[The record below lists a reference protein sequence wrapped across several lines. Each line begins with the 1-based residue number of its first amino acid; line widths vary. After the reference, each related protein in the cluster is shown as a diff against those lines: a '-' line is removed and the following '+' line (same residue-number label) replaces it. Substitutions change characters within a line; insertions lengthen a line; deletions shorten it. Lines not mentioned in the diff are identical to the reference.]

1 MKIINFI
8 SNRPW
13 LTKESASKP
22 VPISKLM
29 PQWYKDADRF
39 AKMPNGEYYKAP
51 KEVCPFPKE
60 GTTDDYGKVPTWKA
74 CPAILDILTTGYSLV
89 TPCDIE
95 FFLDDAGQIDV
106 KIEDPMYKGFATRRP
121 PMPQFRH
128 PEGYYNYHF
137 AWMPDWAV
145 KVPAGYSVLYVAP
158 LNRYDLPIMT
168 VSGIIDND
176 EVNLPG
182 SFPFFVQKGWAGVL
196 PAGTPYAQLLPF
208 LREDWKAEITTPST
222 QTMMNNNIENSKK
235 YRVPDGGVYQKEVWT
250 KRLYE

>member
-1 MKIINFI
+1 MKIIDFI

-13 LTKESASKP
+13 LTKESKSKP
-22 VPISKLM
+22 VPISKSM
-29 PQWYKDADRF
+29 PQWYKEADRF
-39 AKMPNGEYYKAP
+39 ANMPNGEYWVGPDK
-51 KEVCPFPKE
+51 
-60 GTTDDYGKVPTWKA
+60 GKIPTWKA

-106 KIEDPMYKGFATRRP
+106 KIEDPMYKDFATRRT

-145 KVPAGYSVLYVAP
+145 KVPEGYSVLYVAP
-158 LNRYDLPIMT
+158 FNRYDLPIMT

-176 EVNLPG
+176 KVNLPG
-182 SFPFFVQKGWAGVL
+182 SFPFFVQQGWTGVL

-208 LREDWKAEITTPST
+208 LREDWKSEITIPTSS
-222 QTMMNNNIENSKK
+222 QMMNHNIENSKK

>member
-1 MKIINFI
+1 MKIIDFI

-13 LTKESASKP
+13 LTKESKSKP
-22 VPISKLM
+22 VPISKSM
-29 PQWYKDADRF
+29 PQWYKEADRF
-39 AKMPNGEYYKAP
+39 AKMPNGEYWIGPDK
-51 KEVCPFPKE
+51 
-60 GTTDDYGKVPTWKA
+60 GKIPTWKA

-106 KIEDPMYKGFATRRP
+106 KIEDPMYKDFATRRT

-145 KVPAGYSVLYVAP
+145 KVPDGYSVLYVSP
-158 LNRYDLPIMT
+158 FNRYDLPIMT

-176 EVNLPG
+176 KVNLPG
-182 SFPFFVQKGWAGVL
+182 SFPFFIQQGWTGVL

-208 LREDWKAEITTPST
+208 LREDWKSEITIPTAS
-222 QTMMNNNIENSKK
+222 QMMNHNIENSKK

-250 KRLYE
+250 KRFYE

>member
-1 MKIINFI
+1 MKIIEFI
-8 SNRPW
+8 SNRYW
-13 LTKESASKP
+13 LTKESKSKP
-22 VPISKLM
+22 VPISKSM
-29 PQWYKDADRF
+29 PQWYKEADRF
-39 AKMPNGEYYKAP
+39 AKKPNGEYWIGPDK
-51 KEVCPFPKE
+51 
-60 GTTDDYGKVPTWKA
+60 GKIPTWKA

-106 KIEDPMYKGFATRRP
+106 KIEDKRYQDFATRRT

-145 KVPAGYSVLYVAP
+145 KVPDGYSVLYVAP
-158 LNRYDLPIMT
+158 FNRYDLPIMT

-176 EVNLPG
+176 KVNLPG
-182 SFPFFVQKGWAGVL
+182 SFPFFVQKGWTGIL

-208 LREDWKAEITTPST
+208 LREDWNSNIIIPTTSE
-222 QTMMNNNIENSKK
+222 MMNANVENSKK

>member
-1 MKIINFI
+1 MKIIDFI

-13 LTKESASKP
+13 LTKESKSKP
-22 VPISKLM
+22 VPISKSM
-29 PQWYKDADRF
+29 PQWYKEADRF
-39 AKMPNGEYYKAP
+39 AKMPNGEYWVGPDK
-51 KEVCPFPKE
+51 
-60 GTTDDYGKVPTWKA
+60 GKIPTWKA

-106 KIEDPMYKGFATRRP
+106 KIEDPMYKDFATRRT

-145 KVPAGYSVLYVAP
+145 KVPDGYSVLYVSP
-158 LNRYDLPIMT
+158 FNRYDLPIMT

-176 EVNLPG
+176 KVNLPG
-182 SFPFFVQKGWAGVL
+182 SFPFFVQQGWTGVL

-208 LREDWKAEITTPST
+208 LREDWKSEITIPTAS
-222 QTMMNNNIENSKK
+222 QMMNHNIENSKK

-250 KRLYE
+250 KRFYE

>member
-1 MKIINFI
+1 MTIQELIMKIIDFI

-13 LTKESASKP
+13 LTKDSKSKP
-22 VPISKLM
+22 VPISKSM
-29 PQWYKDADRF
+29 PQWYKEADRF
-39 AKMPNGEYYKAP
+39 AKMPNGEYWIGPDK
-51 KEVCPFPKE
+51 
-60 GTTDDYGKVPTWKA
+60 GKIPTWKA

-106 KIEDPMYKGFATRRP
+106 KIEDPMYKDFATRRT

-145 KVPAGYSVLYVAP
+145 KVPEGYSVLYVSP
-158 LNRYDLPIMT
+158 FNRYDLPIMT

-176 EVNLPG
+176 KVNLPG
-182 SFPFFVQKGWAGVL
+182 SFPFFVQEGWTGVL

-208 LREDWKAEITTPST
+208 LREDWKSEITIPTSS
-222 QTMMNNNIENSKK
+222 QMMNHNIENSKK

>member
-1 MKIINFI
+1 MRVIDFI

-13 LTKESASKP
+13 LTKDSKSKP
-22 VPISKLM
+22 VPISRSM
-29 PQWYKDADRF
+29 PQWYKEADRF
-39 AKMPNGEYYKAP
+39 AKKPNGEYWIGPDK
-51 KEVCPFPKE
+51 
-60 GTTDDYGKVPTWKA
+60 GKIPTWKA

-95 FFLDDAGQIDV
+95 FFLDGAGQIDV
-106 KIEDPMYKGFATRRP
+106 KIEDPMYKDFATRRT

-145 KVPAGYSVLYVAP
+145 KVPDGYSVLYVAP
-158 LNRYDLPIMT
+158 FNRYDLPIMT

-176 EVNLPG
+176 KVNLPG
-182 SFPFFVQKGWAGVL
+182 SFPFFVQKGWTGVL

-208 LREDWKAEITTPST
+208 LREDWKSEITIPTG
-222 QTMMNNNIENSKK
+222 QEMMNHNRENSNK

-250 KRLYE
+250 KRSYE

>member
-1 MKIINFI
+1 MKIIDFI

-13 LTKESASKP
+13 LTKDSKSKP
-22 VPISKLM
+22 VPISKSM
-29 PQWYKDADRF
+29 PQWYKEADRF
-39 AKMPNGEYYKAP
+39 AKMPNGEYWIGPDK
-51 KEVCPFPKE
+51 
-60 GTTDDYGKVPTWKA
+60 GKIPTWKA

-95 FFLDDAGQIDV
+95 FFLDGAGQIDV
-106 KIEDPMYKGFATRRP
+106 KIEDQAYKDFATRRT

-145 KVPAGYSVLYVAP
+145 KVPEGYSVLYVSP
-158 LNRYDLPIMT
+158 FNRYDLPIMT

-176 EVNLPG
+176 KVNLPG
-182 SFPFFVQKGWAGVL
+182 SFPFFVQKGWTGVL

-208 LREDWKAEITTPST
+208 LREDWKSEIIIPST
-222 QTMMNNNIENSKK
+222 QKMMNDNIENSKK

>member
-1 MKIINFI
+1 MKIIDFI

-13 LTKESASKP
+13 LTKDSKSKP
-22 VPISKLM
+22 VPISKSM
-29 PQWYKDADRF
+29 PQWYKEADRF
-39 AKMPNGEYYKAP
+39 AKMPNGEYWIGPDK
-51 KEVCPFPKE
+51 
-60 GTTDDYGKVPTWKA
+60 GKIPTWKA

-95 FFLDDAGQIDV
+95 FFLDSAGQIDV
-106 KIEDPMYKGFATRRP
+106 KIEDPMYKDFATRRT

-145 KVPAGYSVLYVAP
+145 KVPEGYSVLYVSP
-158 LNRYDLPIMT
+158 FNRYDLPIMT

-176 EVNLPG
+176 KVNLPG
-182 SFPFFVQKGWAGVL
+182 SFPFFVQEGWTGVL

-208 LREDWKAEITTPST
+208 LREDWKSQINIPTSS
-222 QTMMNNNIENSKK
+222 QMMNHNIENSKK

>member
-1 MKIINFI
+1 MLLTVQGLIVKIIDFI

-13 LTKESASKP
+13 LTKDSKSKP
-22 VPISKLM
+22 APISKSM
-29 PQWYKDADRF
+29 PQWYKEADRF
-39 AKMPNGEYYKAP
+39 AKMPNGEYWVGPDK
-51 KEVCPFPKE
+51 
-60 GTTDDYGKVPTWKA
+60 GKIPTWKA

-95 FFLDDAGQIDV
+95 FFLDGAGQIDV
-106 KIEDPMYKGFATRRP
+106 KIEDPMYKDFATRRT

-145 KVPAGYSVLYVAP
+145 KVPEGYSVLYVSP
-158 LNRYDLPIMT
+158 FNRYDLPIMT

-176 EVNLPG
+176 KVNLPG
-182 SFPFFVQKGWAGVL
+182 SFPFFVQKGWTGVL

-208 LREDWKAEITTPST
+208 LREDWKSEITIPTSS
-222 QTMMNNNIENSKK
+222 QMMNHNIENSKK

>member
-1 MKIINFI
+1 MKIIDFI

-13 LTKESASKP
+13 LTKESKSKP
-22 VPISKLM
+22 VPISKSM
-29 PQWYKDADRF
+29 PQWYKEADRF
-39 AKMPNGEYYKAP
+39 AKMPNGEYWVGPDK
-51 KEVCPFPKE
+51 
-60 GTTDDYGKVPTWKA
+60 GKIPTWKA

-106 KIEDPMYKGFATRRP
+106 KIEDPMYKDFATRRT

-145 KVPAGYSVLYVAP
+145 KVPDGYSVLYVAP
-158 LNRYDLPIMT
+158 FNRYDLPIMT

-176 EVNLPG
+176 KVNLPG
-182 SFPFFVQKGWAGVL
+182 SFPFFVQKGWTGVL
-196 PAGTPYAQLLPF
+196 PVGTPYAQLLPF
-208 LREDWKAEITTPST
+208 LREDWKSEITIPTSS
-222 QTMMNNNIENSKK
+222 QMMNHNIENSKK

>member
-1 MKIINFI
+1 MKIIEFI
-8 SNRPW
+8 SNRYW
-13 LTKESASKP
+13 LTKESKSKP
-22 VPISKLM
+22 VPISKSM
-29 PQWYKDADRF
+29 PQWYKEADRF
-39 AKMPNGEYYKAP
+39 AKKPNGEYWIGPDK
-51 KEVCPFPKE
+51 
-60 GTTDDYGKVPTWKA
+60 GKIPTWKA

-106 KIEDPMYKGFATRRP
+106 KIEDKRYQDFATRRT

-145 KVPAGYSVLYVAP
+145 KVPDGYSVLYVAP
-158 LNRYDLPIMT
+158 FNRYDLPIMT

-176 EVNLPG
+176 KVNLPG
-182 SFPFFVQKGWAGVL
+182 SFPFFVQKGWTGIL

-208 LREDWKAEITTPST
+208 LREDWNSEIIIPTTSE
-222 QTMMNNNIENSKK
+222 MMNANVENSKK

>member
-1 MKIINFI
+1 VKIIDFI

-13 LTKESASKP
+13 LTKESKSKP
-22 VPISKLM
+22 VPISKSM
-29 PQWYKDADRF
+29 PQWYKEADRF
-39 AKMPNGEYYKAP
+39 AKMPNGEYWVGPDK
-51 KEVCPFPKE
+51 
-60 GTTDDYGKVPTWKA
+60 GKIPTWKA

-106 KIEDPMYKGFATRRP
+106 KIEDPMYKDFATRRT

-145 KVPAGYSVLYVAP
+145 KVPDGYSVLYVSP
-158 LNRYDLPIMT
+158 FNRYDLPIMT

-176 EVNLPG
+176 KVNLPG
-182 SFPFFVQKGWAGVL
+182 SFPFFVQQGWTGVL

-208 LREDWKAEITTPST
+208 LREDWKSEITIPTAS
-222 QTMMNNNIENSKK
+222 QMMNHNIENSKK

-250 KRLYE
+250 KRFYE

>member
-1 MKIINFI
+1 MKIIDFI

-13 LTKESASKP
+13 LTKDSKSKP
-22 VPISKLM
+22 VPTSKSM
-29 PQWYKDADRF
+29 PQWYKEADRF
-39 AKMPNGEYYKAP
+39 AKMPNGEYWVGPDK
-51 KEVCPFPKE
+51 
-60 GTTDDYGKVPTWKA
+60 GKIPTWKA

-95 FFLDDAGQIDV
+95 FFLDGAGQIDV
-106 KIEDPMYKGFATRRP
+106 KIEDPMYKDFATRRT

-145 KVPAGYSVLYVAP
+145 KVPEGYSVLYVSP
-158 LNRYDLPIMT
+158 FNRYDLPIMT

-176 EVNLPG
+176 KVNLPG
-182 SFPFFVQKGWAGVL
+182 SFPFFVQEGWTGVL

-208 LREDWKAEITTPST
+208 LREDWKSKITIPTSS
-222 QTMMNNNIENSKK
+222 QMMNHNIENSKK

>member
-1 MKIINFI
+1 MKIIDFI

-13 LTKESASKP
+13 LTKESKSKP
-22 VPISKLM
+22 VPISKSM
-29 PQWYKDADRF
+29 PQWYKEADRF
-39 AKMPNGEYYKAP
+39 AKMPNGEYWVGPDK
-51 KEVCPFPKE
+51 
-60 GTTDDYGKVPTWKA
+60 GKIPTWKA

-89 TPCDIE
+89 TPCDID

-106 KIEDPMYKGFATRRP
+106 KIEDPMYKDFATRRT

-145 KVPAGYSVLYVAP
+145 KVPDGYSVLYVSP
-158 LNRYDLPIMT
+158 FNRYDLPIMT

-176 EVNLPG
+176 KVNLPG
-182 SFPFFVQKGWAGVL
+182 SFPFFIQQGWTGVL

-208 LREDWKAEITTPST
+208 LREDWKSEITIPTTS
-222 QTMMNNNIENSKK
+222 QMMNHNIENSKK
-235 YRVPDGGVYQKEVWT
+235 YRVPDGGVYQKEVWN

>member
-1 MKIINFI
+1 MKIIDFI

-13 LTKESASKP
+13 LTKESKSKP
-22 VPISKLM
+22 VPISKSM
-29 PQWYKDADRF
+29 PQWYKEADRF
-39 AKMPNGEYYKAP
+39 AKMPNGEYWVGPDK
-51 KEVCPFPKE
+51 
-60 GTTDDYGKVPTWKA
+60 GKIPTWKA
-74 CPAILDILTTGYSLV
+74 CPAILDILTTGYSFV

-106 KIEDPMYKGFATRRP
+106 KIEDPMYKDFATRRT

-145 KVPAGYSVLYVAP
+145 KVPDGYSVLYVAP
-158 LNRYDLPIMT
+158 FNRYDLPIMT

-176 EVNLPG
+176 KVDLLG
-182 SFPFFVQKGWAGVL
+182 SFPFFVQQGWTGVL

-208 LREDWKAEITTPST
+208 LREDWKSEITIPTSS
-222 QTMMNNNIENSKK
+222 QMMNHNIENSKK

>member
-1 MKIINFI
+1 MKIIDFI

-13 LTKESASKP
+13 LNKDSKSKP
-22 VPISKLM
+22 VPISKSI
-29 PQWYKDADRF
+29 PQWYKEADRF
-39 AKMPNGEYYKAP
+39 AKMPNG
-51 KEVCPFPKE
+51 
-60 GTTDDYGKVPTWKA
+60 DYWVGPDKGKIPTWKA

-106 KIEDPMYKGFATRRP
+106 KIEDPMYKDFATRRT

-145 KVPAGYSVLYVAP
+145 KVPEGYSVLYVAP
-158 LNRYDLPIMT
+158 FNRYDLPIMT

-176 EVNLPG
+176 KVNLPG
-182 SFPFFVQKGWAGVL
+182 SFPFFVQQGWTGVL

-208 LREDWKAEITTPST
+208 LREDWKSEIIIPST
-222 QTMMNNNIENSKK
+222 QKMMNDNIENSKK

>member
-1 MKIINFI
+1 MKIIDFI

-13 LTKESASKP
+13 LTKDSKSKP
-22 VPISKLM
+22 VPISRSM
-29 PQWYKDADRF
+29 PQWYKEADRF
-39 AKMPNGEYYKAP
+39 AKMPNGEYWVGPDK
-51 KEVCPFPKE
+51 
-60 GTTDDYGKVPTWKA
+60 GKIPTWKA

-106 KIEDPMYKGFATRRP
+106 KIEDPMYKDFATRRT

-145 KVPAGYSVLYVAP
+145 KVPDGYSVLYVSP
-158 LNRYDLPIMT
+158 FNRYDLPIMT

-176 EVNLPG
+176 KVNLPG
-182 SFPFFVQKGWAGVL
+182 SFPFFIQQGWTGIL

-208 LREDWKAEITTPST
+208 LREDWKSEITIPTSS
-222 QTMMNNNIENSKK
+222 QMMNHNMENSKK
-235 YRVPDGGVYQKEVWT
+235 YRVPDGGIYQKEVWT

>member
-1 MKIINFI
+1 MKIIEFI
-8 SNRPW
+8 SNRYW
-13 LTKESASKP
+13 LTKESKSKP
-22 VPISKLM
+22 VPISKSM
-29 PQWYKDADRF
+29 PQWYKEADRF
-39 AKMPNGEYYKAP
+39 AKKPNGEYWIGPDK
-51 KEVCPFPKE
+51 
-60 GTTDDYGKVPTWKA
+60 GKIPTWKA

-106 KIEDPMYKGFATRRP
+106 KIEDKRYQDFATRRT

-145 KVPAGYSVLYVAP
+145 KVPDGYSVLYVAP
-158 LNRYDLPIMT
+158 FNRYDLPIMT

-176 EVNLPG
+176 KVNLPG
-182 SFPFFVQKGWAGVL
+182 SFPFFVQKGWTGIL

-208 LREDWKAEITTPST
+208 LREDWNSKIIIPTTSE
-222 QTMMNNNIENSKK
+222 MMNANVENSKK

>member
-1 MKIINFI
+1 MKIIDFI

-13 LTKESASKP
+13 LTKESKSKP
-22 VPISKLM
+22 VPISKSM
-29 PQWYKDADRF
+29 PQWYKEADRF
-39 AKMPNGEYYKAP
+39 AKMPNGEYWVGPDK
-51 KEVCPFPKE
+51 
-60 GTTDDYGKVPTWKA
+60 GKIPTWKA

-106 KIEDPMYKGFATRRP
+106 KIEDPMYKDFATRRT

-145 KVPAGYSVLYVAP
+145 RVPDGYSVLYVSP
-158 LNRYDLPIMT
+158 FNRYDLPIMT

-176 EVNLPG
+176 KVNLPG
-182 SFPFFVQKGWAGVL
+182 SFPFFVQQGWTGVL

-208 LREDWKAEITTPST
+208 LREDWKSEITIPST
-222 QTMMNNNIENSKK
+222 QKMMNDNIENSKK

>member
-1 MKIINFI
+1 MKIIDFI

-13 LTKESASKP
+13 LTKDSKSKP
-22 VPISKLM
+22 VPISKSM
-29 PQWYKDADRF
+29 PQWYKEADRF
-39 AKMPNGEYYKAP
+39 AKMPNGEYWIGPDK
-51 KEVCPFPKE
+51 
-60 GTTDDYGKVPTWKA
+60 GKIPTWKA

-145 KVPAGYSVLYVAP
+145 KVPEGYSVLYVSP
-158 LNRYDLPIMT
+158 FNRYDLPIMT

-176 EVNLPG
+176 KVNLPG
-182 SFPFFVQKGWAGVL
+182 SFPFFVQEGWTGVL

-208 LREDWKAEITTPST
+208 LREDWKSEITIPTSS
-222 QTMMNNNIENSKK
+222 QMMNHNIENSKK

>member
-1 MKIINFI
+1 MKIIDFI

-13 LTKESASKP
+13 LTKDSKSKP
-22 VPISKLM
+22 VPISKSM
-29 PQWYKDADRF
+29 PQWYKEADRF
-39 AKMPNGEYYKAP
+39 AKMPNGEYWVGPDK
-51 KEVCPFPKE
+51 
-60 GTTDDYGKVPTWKA
+60 GKIPTWKA

-106 KIEDPMYKGFATRRP
+106 KIEDPMYKDFASRRT

-128 PEGYYNYHF
+128 PDGYYNYHF

-145 KVPAGYSVLYVAP
+145 KVPDGYSVLYVAP
-158 LNRYDLPIMT
+158 FNRYDLPIMT

-176 EVNLPG
+176 KVNLPG
-182 SFPFFVQKGWAGVL
+182 SFPFFVKEGWTGIL

-208 LREDWKAEITTPST
+208 LREDWKSEITIPTAS
-222 QTMMNNNIENSKK
+222 QMMNHNIENSKK

-250 KRLYE
+250 KRIYE

>member
-1 MKIINFI
+1 MKIIDFI

-13 LTKESASKP
+13 LTKDSKSKP
-22 VPISKLM
+22 VPISKSM
-29 PQWYKDADRF
+29 PQWYKEADRF
-39 AKMPNGEYYKAP
+39 AKMPNGEYWIGPDK
-51 KEVCPFPKE
+51 
-60 GTTDDYGKVPTWKA
+60 GKIPTWKA

-95 FFLDDAGQIDV
+95 FFLDGAGQIDV
-106 KIEDPMYKGFATRRP
+106 KIEDPMYKDFATRRT

-145 KVPAGYSVLYVAP
+145 KVPEGYSVLYVSP
-158 LNRYDLPIMT
+158 FNRYDLPIMT

-176 EVNLPG
+176 KVNLPG
-182 SFPFFVQKGWAGVL
+182 SFPFFVQEGWTGVL

-208 LREDWKAEITTPST
+208 LREDWKSEITIPTSS
-222 QTMMNNNIENSKK
+222 QMMNHNIENSKK